1 MVTINIEA
9 GKPTPPLLYI
19 SIIGA
24 HGHSIFKL
32 ELKINKENNYS
43 AAAYS
48 QPKDVALCGFLWAY
62 GKAGNEMTETGNGN
76 WKWKHNFFTAV
87 VLARFNCCYPSALF
101 LLC

>member
-43 AAAYS
+43 A
-48 QPKDVALCGFLWAY
+48 QLFTPNPRMWHCVGFF
-62 GKAGNEMTETGNGN
+62 GHMEKQET
-76 WKWKHNFFTAV
+76 K
-87 VLARFNCCYPSALF
+87 
-101 LLC
+101 